1 MWPELCFFD
10 GSINQ
15 HIIMKLLK
23 YFIAVAAL
31 TGALT
36 LSAQAHLQFLG
47 FTDFASQHDNNP
59 DTNKEALGTFLDRDV
74 SSFTL
79 CGNTEDLSGSTADVN
94 IDVMAGS
101 FLVVHYGGPKGGSL
115 EFFQVVDGETNV
127 NVPFNPNPA
136 DNLASPASISSIRE
150 FCPPTSAPDSGTT
163 AMLLGSA
170 LAGLGLVRRHLKR

>member
-1 MWPELCFFD
+1 MGITKNFLEFCCDVARTLLFRWKHK
-10 GSINQ
+10 ST

-59 DTNKEALGTFLDRDV
+59 DTNKEALGNFLDQDV
-74 SSFTL
+74 SNFAL
-79 CGNTEDLSGSTADVN
+79 CGNFEDLSGSTADVN

-115 EFFQVVDGETNV
+115 EFF
-127 NVPFNPNPA
+127 
-136 DNLASPASISSIRE
+136 
-150 FCPPTSAPDSGTT
+150 
-163 AMLLGSA
+163 
-170 LAGLGLVRRHLKR
+170 